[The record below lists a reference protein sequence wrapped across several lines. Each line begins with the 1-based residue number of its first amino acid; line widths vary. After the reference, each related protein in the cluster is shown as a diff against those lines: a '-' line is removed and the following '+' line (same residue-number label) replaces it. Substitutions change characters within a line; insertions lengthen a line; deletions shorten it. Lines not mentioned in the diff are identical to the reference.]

1 MSGKAGPHRGDAG
14 TVRLPAWALGLS
26 AALFLVGN
34 ARRAARPAK
43 TIAGADGAGR
53 APNRAAEIPRRGWK
67 QILWRVWQGIADDR
81 ILANAAGVA
90 FYALL
95 AVFPLIAAIVSI
107 YGLFGDPAVIA
118 GHLDSLSR
126 VVPGGAIEVVRE
138 QLTRIAGQRGTALG
152 VGFVV
157 GLAISLWS
165 ANSGTKAL
173 FDSLNVVY
181 EEKEERSFVTLNAV
195 SLCFTVAAI
204 LLLIAA
210 LGGMIAMPAVLGR
223 LPLGGASK
231 PILEFAPW
239 PIFLVLVALALAVLY
254 RWGPS
259 RREARWRWITWGS
272 AFATLAWV
280 AGSALFSW
288 YAANLGSF
296 NKTYGSLGAV
306 IGFMMWTWL
315 SAIVILIGGKLNAE
329 TEHHAAQRGGPSPRL
344 SRRTLGA
351 RR

>member
-1 MSGKAGPHRGDAG
+1 MRVPGW
-14 TVRLPAWALGLS
+14 VLGLS
-26 AALFLVGN
+26 AALFVVGN
-34 ARRAARPAK
+34 ARRASRPAK
-43 TIAGADGAGR
+43 AIAGDDRAGR
-53 APNRAAEIPRRGWK
+53 AADRACEMPRRGWK
-67 QILWRVWQGIADDR
+67 QILWRVWLGIADDR

-95 AVFPLIAAIVSI
+95 AVFPLIAAVVSI
-107 YGLFGDPAVIA
+107 YGLFANPAAIA

-126 VVPGGAIEVVRE
+126 VVPGGAIEVVRG

-181 EEKEERSFVTLNAV
+181 GEKEQRSFVTLNAV

-210 LGGMIAMPAVLGR
+210 VGGMFAMPAVLGR
-223 LPLGGASK
+223 LPFGAASK
-231 PILEFAPW
+231 PIVEFAPW
-239 PIFLVLVALALAVLY
+239 PIFLALVALALAVLY

-259 RREARWRWITWGS
+259 RSGARWRWITWGS

-306 IGFMMWTWL
+306 IGFMMWIWL

-329 TEHHAAQRGGPSPRL
+329 TERHMRGSKTADTVGR
-344 SRRTLGA
+344 
-351 RR
+351 